1 MTLKYELVEHE
12 NSFHDKHWGIRL
24 DEGEYEGVV
33 YQYDTVSFNED
44 DGEMILSFN
53 TITLDNPNEKDLTT
67 DEFETILGDILTNII
82 EEQLEQMEDG
92 DDGTGGTETPTE

>member
-1 MTLKYELVEHE
+1 MTVKYELVEHD
-12 NSFHDKHWGIRL
+12 NTFHDNHWAIRL

>member
-1 MTLKYELVEHE
+1 MTVKYELVEHD
-12 NSFHDKHWGIRL
+12 NTFHDKHWAIRL